1 MSGLYKR
8 KGDVALIAIVNNITD
23 LTDDEPTE
31 KRVVKRSRDG
41 KWIKDRKK
49 KGAYNNIV
57 LDLFLLDEEGFRCFM
72 RMNYEQ
78 LIE

>member
-8 KGDVALIAIVNNITD
+8 KGDVALIAIVNIITD
-23 LTDDEPTE
+23 LTDDEPKE
-31 KRVVKRSRDG
+31 KRVVKRGTDG
-41 KWIKDRKK
+41 KWIKDRNK

-72 RMNYEQ
+72 RMIYEQ
-78 LIE
+78 LIQ

>member
-31 KRVVKRSRDG
+31 
-41 KWIKDRKK
+41 
-49 KGAYNNIV
+49 
-57 LDLFLLDEEGFRCFM
+57 
-72 RMNYEQ
+72 
-78 LIE
+78 